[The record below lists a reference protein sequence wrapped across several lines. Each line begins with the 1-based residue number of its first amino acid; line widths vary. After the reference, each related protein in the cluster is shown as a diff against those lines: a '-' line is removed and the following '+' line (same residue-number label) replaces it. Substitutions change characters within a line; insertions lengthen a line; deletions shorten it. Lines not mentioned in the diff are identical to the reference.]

1 MADTIASTNTG
12 GTAALPTSQ
21 SGDLVKNITSLLQ
34 LLGGTKTTETTN
46 PGDTAA
52 LQNVLGQLQ
61 GADYNAMLQTIFQQ
75 AGGQI
80 PGLQQGLS
88 NAIGARSGS
97 NSAVQAALQ
106 KLLQQTTVAAQDQ
119 MAKQQLANQQ
129 AQIQAGQAVANA
141 TKGTQTTKQ
150 SGTNLKAGVGNLAKG
165 TALLQLLSA
174 ATKATGSNTIQDAVQ
189 KMGGMFGM
197 TSAPAAGGFM
207 GPLQQQDM
215 PALNLGDGAQISAP
229 QMAFPALSSG
239 APGINMN
246 DILSN
251 APQASQAVDQMPT
264 FNIADYLGNA
274 PAPAPEMSMAPDEW
288 FAPEFNINDYLM

>member
-1 MADTIASTNTG
+1 MADPIASTNTG

-21 SGDLVKNITSLLQ
+21 SGDLVKNIAGLLQ
-34 LLGGTKTTETTN
+34 LLGGTQTTQTTN

-61 GADYNAMLQTIFQQ
+61 GADYNAMLQSIFQQ

-129 AQIQAGQAVANA
+129 AQIQAGSAVANA
-141 TKGTQTTKQ
+141 TKGTQTTQQ
-150 SGTNLKAGVGNLAKG
+150 SGTNLKAGATNLAKG

-189 KMGGMFGM
+189 KMGGMFGL

-215 PALNLGDGAQISAP
+215 PALNLGGAQISAP
-229 QMAFPALSSG
+229 QISFPALSSG
-239 APGINMN
+239 APGIDMN
-246 DILSN
+246 GILAS
-251 APQASQAVDQMPT
+251 APQASQAVDQTPT

-274 PAPAPEMSMAPDEW
+274 PAPAPEMSMAPEEW
-288 FAPEFNINDYLM
+288 FAPQFNINDYLM